1 MDNLI
6 LPLSIVLAV
15 LSFSLIA
22 KWYVIPA
29 LAPLPRKEALTPLL
43 LLHSFR
49 YVGMAFLI
57 PGVTSAPL
65 DPRFANP
72 AAWGTLLAAVL
83 ALIALLALRL
93 EWRLAT
99 AAVWVFNIEGTLDLM
114 NALFQGN
121 RYNSDG
127 DLGATYFIP
136 TVFVPALLVTH
147 FIVFKLLLSR
157 KAQLSRIT

>member
-1 MDNLI
+1 MDHLI

-29 LAPLPRKEALTPLL
+29 LAPLPHKEALTPFL

-72 AAWGTLLAAVL
+72 AAWGTQLAAVL

-114 NALFQGN
+114 NALFQVTHHFILLFLIIIVKI
-121 RYNSDG
+121 RDH
-127 DLGATYFIP
+127 DLGTQPRNLF
-136 TVFVPALLVTH
+136 
-147 FIVFKLLLSR
+147 FKYM
-157 KAQLSRIT
+157 AGTA

>member
-136 TVFVPALLVTH
+136 TVLVPALLVTH

-157 KAQLSRIT
+157 KVN

>member
-83 ALIALLALRL
+83 ALIALLCGL
-93 EWRLAT
+93 
-99 AAVWVFNIEGTLDLM
+99 
-114 NALFQGN
+114 
-121 RYNSDG
+121 S
-127 DLGATYFIP
+127 GA
-136 TVFVPALLVTH
+136 
-147 FIVFKLLLSR
+147 
-157 KAQLSRIT
+157 